1 MAGVS
6 ARTLGDFEVNGSDP
20 RSSTVQ
26 KLWRALEAA
35 DNGSIDA
42 DDVDG
47 RGVRL
52 GGGHEGEALR
62 ASAADPERGT
72 NLPTSLA
79 DHFRFH

>member
-35 DNGSIDA
+35 DKESIDA
-42 DDVDG
+42 DDADG
-47 RGVRL
+47 PGIRL
-52 GGGHEGEALR
+52 
-62 ASAADPERGT
+62 RGT
-72 NLPTSLA
+72 KGK
-79 DHFRFH
+79 R